1 MANEATNSGNTEL
14 SETAQRYD
22 RLRKSIPFVQPP
34 AALVV
39 TGGLAAAFPDDLPS
53 ILTKVKEFSTFTQD
67 NDPWH
72 EHDFG
77 AFEHKGE
84 KMFWKIDDHR
94 GNEGY
99 NLVLTVMLASDY

>member
-1 MANEATNSGNTEL
+1 MANEAPHNGNTEL

-22 RLRKSIPFVQPP
+22 RLRKSIPFIRPP
-34 AALVV
+34 DTLVV
-39 TGGLAAAFPDDLPS
+39 TGGLSASFPDDLPL
-53 ILTKVKEFSTFTQD
+53 ILTKVKEFPIFTEN

-84 KMFWKIDDHR
+84 KMFWKIDDYN

-99 NLVLTVMLASDY
+99 QLVLTVMLASEY

>member
-1 MANEATNSGNTEL
+1 MTNEATNSGNTQL

-22 RLRKSIPFVQPP
+22 SLRKNIPFVRPP
-34 AALVV
+34 DTLVV
-39 TGGLAAAFPDDLPS
+39 TGGLAAAFPDDLPL
-53 ILTKVKEFSTFTQD
+53 ILAKVKEFTIFTED

-77 AFEHKGE
+77 AFEFKGE
-84 KMFWKIDDHR
+84 KMFWKIDNYN

-99 NLVLTVMLASDY
+99 ELVLTVMLASEY

>member
-1 MANEATNSGNTEL
+1 MADEATNNGNAEL

-22 RLRKSIPFVQPP
+22 RLRKSIPFIRPP
-34 AALVV
+34 DTLVV
-39 TGGLAAAFPDDLPS
+39 TGGLAAAFADDLPL
-53 ILTKVKEFSTFTQD
+53 ILTKVKEFSVFTED

-84 KMFWKIDDHR
+84 TMFWKIDDHR

-99 NLVLTVMLASDY
+99 DLVLTIMLASEY

>member
-1 MANEATNSGNTEL
+1 MANEATNNGKMEL

-22 RLRKSIPFVQPP
+22 RLRKGIPFVRRPDI
-34 AALVV
+34 LVV

-53 ILTKVKEFSTFTQD
+53 ILAKVKEFDEFSEG

-77 AFEHKGE
+77 AFEYKGE
-84 KMFWKIDDHR
+84 KMFWKIDDYN

-99 NLVLTVMLASDY
+99 DLVLTVMLASEY

>member
-1 MANEATNSGNTEL
+1 MKPPIAGTRSFPRPRRDTTGCGKASRS
-14 SETAQRYD
+14 SE
-22 RLRKSIPFVQPP
+22 PP
-34 AALVV
+34 DTLVV

-53 ILTKVKEFSTFTQD
+53 ILTKVKEFSTFTED

-77 AFEHKGE
+77 AFEYKGE

>member
-1 MANEATNSGNTEL
+1 MADEATDSGNTDL

-22 RLRKSIPFVQPP
+22 RLRMSIPFVQPP
-34 AALVV
+34 DTLVV
-39 TGGLAAAFPDDLPS
+39 TGSLAAAFPDDLPS
-53 ILTKVKEFSTFTQD
+53 ILTKVKEFSTFTED
-67 NDPWH
+67 NDPWR

-84 KMFWKIDDHR
+84 NMFWKIDDHR
-94 GNEGY
+94 GNEGH